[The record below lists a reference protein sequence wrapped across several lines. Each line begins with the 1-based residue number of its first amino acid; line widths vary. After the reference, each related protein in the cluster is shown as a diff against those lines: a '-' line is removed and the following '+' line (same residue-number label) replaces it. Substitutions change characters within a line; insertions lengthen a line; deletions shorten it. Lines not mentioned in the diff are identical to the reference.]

1 MAVRSVSNAV
11 VLVRRAAVWLSTVGV
26 ALIVALAMPV
36 SQLRT
41 ISVVKTCCCPD
52 PSNCHCPD
60 HDGDTSSQPSMR
72 ACHNSEQ
79 AFVAPAFPAFDA
91 AVVAVAAAPALPAIA
106 VAHSLLAPHPAPP
119 PTRPDA
125 PS

>member
-1 MAVRSVSNAV
+1 MSNGS

-41 ISVVKTCCCPD
+41 ISVVKACCCPD
-52 PSNCHCPD
+52 PSRCHCPD
-60 HDGDTSSQPSMR
+60 HEGDTSTQPSMR
-72 ACHNSEQ
+72 ACHSTEHV
-79 AFVAPAFPAFDA
+79 FVAPAFPAFHA
-91 AVVAVAAAPALPAIA
+91 PAIAVAAAPAVAAVPVIHALP
-106 VAHSLLAPHPAPP
+106 APHPAPP

>member
-1 MAVRSVSNAV
+1 MRWVTARAGGIAGVDTAVRSVSNCV

-41 ISVVKTCCCPD
+41 MSVVKACCCPD

-60 HDGDTSSQPSMR
+60 HDWR
-72 ACHNSEQ
+72 Y
-79 AFVAPAFPAFDA
+79 VVA
-91 AVVAVAAAPALPAIA
+91 AVDARLP
-106 VAHSLLAPHPAPP
+106 
-119 PTRPDA
+119 
-125 PS
+125 